1 MELKKIF
8 FYVLIVFISGDALG
22 LQTNSEDLYN
32 INNATSINN
41 ESNTLTGWVATG
53 VSTIGL
59 VTETDGSSNYSVV
72 ITRGNGATGFNA
84 AQTTI
89 SNLTNGT
96 QYNVVIRAR
105 KDINNT
111 SNGYFYA
118 WSGISETIDTAVTS
132 TTYQDYI
139 FPITSDGN
147 DLVIT
152 AYGCI
157 CSSVDD
163 KLYISS
169 ISIQEVGA
177 LDTQAP
183 TVPTNIVASNITETT
198 VDLSWSGATDDTGV
212 TGYNIYQDG
221 TLAVTLGNITNYQ
234 VTGLTAATLYNY
246 TITALDDAGNESTE
260 SSAISVTTNNETTSA
275 VNLIDSSGWTEG
287 TGHTSG
293 FSTIYAD
300 EVNIREIGT
309 TPYGTQG
316 VIWKNVYDETINKPG
331 GWITDYIGI
340 DHTKTY
346 RFTTWVKQKNTLDG
360 WHYMAFFCKDD
371 LDNNTGL
378 RLNGSVNGNPYVFD
392 TSLPNTDQWYLVV
405 GYIHNSSYG
414 TQTSIGGV
422 YDTNGVKQLNTT
434 DYKFSSTATR
444 FRLRN
449 YLSHTTDAN
458 IEFETYG
465 PTMYEV
471 NGQEPTIQEL
481 VSNAQS
487 NGNSGNN
494 QAASGYWSLENQDVY
509 YNTGNVGIGT
519 DTPQYSLD
527 VNGTGRYSDNLVIGN
542 PDGARTE
549 ININTNHKIY
559 APTNNKTV
567 DIDGNWHGGGYV
579 GVYRADNGKY
589 AVTMTSRSDQGHLNN
604 SVVIQEFRNDN
615 AESNA
620 IKLSSAIFEGET
632 TATNFIH
639 MPKEKS
645 TIVIGDYGDYK
656 KNLGYGLINK
666 HKTSFEN
673 DVHIINNGK
682 LAIGAEFSAIP
693 SDYQLAVAGKIISE
707 EVKVKLQS
715 VWPDYVFDKTYKLPT
730 LKELQDYIKQQGH
743 LPNIPSA
750 KEVEENGVL
759 IGEMNA
765 KLLEKI
771 EELTL
776 YIIQQ
781 ENKLKQQ
788 EANNQSLEKRL
799 QQLEALV
806 KSIKE

>member
-1 MELKKIF
+1 MRKITAF
-8 FYVLIVFISGDALG
+8 CFLLIVIYTNAQNTNIALG
-22 LQTNSEDLYN
+22 KPTTSDSTSGSYLSQNAVDGDNNSVESRWLSDSSTWPHWIEVDLEGSFEIEQFKFWSGYNGLYN
-32 INNATSINN
+32 SPIQYEFQIWDGNSW
-41 ESNTLTGWVATG
+41 LTIV
-53 VSTIGL
+53 
-59 VTETDGSSNYSVV
+59 DGSSNTLSVV
-72 ITRGNGATGFNA
+72 DENFNKITTSKIRLYGLGGAADNFMR
-84 AQTTI
+84 I
-89 SNLTNGT
+89 YELE
-96 QYNVVIRAR
+96 V
-105 KDINNT
+105 
-111 SNGYFYA
+111 
-118 WSGISETIDTAVTS
+118 
-132 TTYQDYI
+132 
-139 FPITSDGN
+139 
-147 DLVIT
+147 
-152 AYGCI
+152 YGV
-157 CSSVDD
+157 S
-163 KLYISS
+163 L
-169 ISIQEVGA
+169 
-177 LDTQAP
+177 
-183 TVPTNIVASNITETT
+183 VPTPPTLSSTGLTDT
-198 VDLSWSGATDDTGV
+198 SVDLSWSGATDDTGV

-221 TLAVTLGNITNYQ
+221 TLITTLGNVTTYQ
-234 VTGLTAATLYNY
+234 VTGLTAATSYNF
-246 TITALDDAGNESTE
+246 TITALDAAGNESTE
-260 SSAISVTTNNETTSA
+260 SSAISVTTNNGTSSA
-275 VNLIDSSGWTEG
+275 VNLINTSGWTEG
-287 TGHTSG
+287 TGSAPG
-293 FSTIYAD
+293 FNKYGTD
-300 EVNIREIGT
+300 FENIREFGVGPHGSSELLWKAVPDSGT
-309 TPYGTQG
+309 HNG
-316 VIWKNVYDETINKPG
+316 G
-331 GWITDYIGI
+331 GWTTGFIGI
-340 DHTKTY
+340 DHTKSY
-346 RFTTWVKQKNTLDG
+346 RFTVWAKKTNSQEGRTFFAFTSKNIAGEFTNDYLDGNSAGGNPFFKASDLPTLD
-360 WHYMAFFCKDD
+360 
-371 LDNNTGL
+371 N
-378 RLNGSVNGNPYVFD
+378 
-392 TSLPNTDQWYLVV
+392 WYLLV
-405 GYIHNSSYG
+405 GYVHHSNY
-414 TQTSIGGV
+414 TDTFSIGGV
-422 YDTNGVKQLNTT
+422 YDGITGSKVDNFPDFKFQTGAIEINQKVYLYDSTNTSDSQ
-434 DYKFSSTATR
+434 F
-444 FRLRN
+444 F
-449 YLSHTTDAN
+449 
-458 IEFETYG
+458 YG
-465 PTMYEV
+465 PTLYEI
-471 NGQEPTIQEL
+471 NGSEPTIQEL
-481 VSNAQS
+481 INAQP
-487 NGNSGNN
+487 NNSTNSSGISDVWELNN
-494 QAASGYWSLENQDVY
+494 QDIY
-509 YNTGNVGIGT
+509 YTTGNVGIGT

-682 LAIGAEFSAIP
+682 LAIGVEFSAIP

-715 VWPDYVFDKTYKLPT
+715 VWPDYVFDETYKLPT
-730 LKELQDYIKQQGH
+730 LKELQDYINQQGH

-759 IGEMNA
+759 IGQMNA

-781 ENKLKQQ
+781 EKKLKQQ
-788 EANNQSLEKRL
+788 EAHNQSLEKRL